1 MRLVPAIPLL
11 LLLLLLLAGAV
22 SSPAGAADALTKD
35 VDAPVAVVNGETIS
49 ESELMR
55 GVPKGIFGRSRQW
68 AREARL
74 AMLIDLMSLRQYL
87 AAIHEVADEAAVAKE
102 FAETMKHPPVM
113 GCGCVYQNFEDYLA
127 QNCFTA
133 DDARTVVA
141 NDLGV
146 AKAITDRW
154 EQVNN
159 GPAGKA
165 ALIAKEGPAIRAA
178 YRAFWRMP
186 FALGPEERN
195 DDPAHRGPGYAKALA
210 VLARL
215 RAGEDFA
222 VVAKDVGGTA
232 DWGKCGGYAGMVA
245 NDDAVLFGLDQVH
258 LDALPAGEVAG
269 PLPGYMGFQ
278 LVRWAVLSDDDV
290 LSYLKNVF
298 ETRTGD
304 EIRAGALAKRT
315 IEYVGAGKALAP
327 RPVAH

>member
-1 MRLVPAIPLL
+1 MRLAPAI
-11 LLLLLLLAGAV
+11 LLLAACAW
-22 SSPAGAADALTKD
+22 SASNASAADALIKD

-87 AAIHEVADEAAVAKE
+87 ASIHEVADEAAVAKE

-113 GCGCVYQNFEDYLA
+113 GCGCVYQNFDDYLA

-133 DDARTVVA
+133 DDAHTVVA

-154 EQVNN
+154 EQANN

-165 ALIAKEGPAIRAA
+165 ALLAKEGPAVRAA

-186 FALGPEERN
+186 FSVGPDERN

-210 VLARL
+210 ALQRL
-215 RAGEDFA
+215 HAGEDFSA
-222 VVAKDVGGTA
+222 VAKELGGTA
-232 DWGKCGGYAGMVA
+232 DWGKCGGFAGMVA
-245 NDDAVLFGLDQVH
+245 NEDAVLFGLDPAH
-258 LDALPAGEVAG
+258 LAALPAGEVAG
-269 PLPGYMGFQ
+269 PLPGYMGYQ
-278 LVRWAVLSDDDV
+278 LVRWAVLSDEDV
-290 LSYLKNVF
+290 LSYLKNVY

-304 EIRAGALAKRT
+304 EIRAAALAHRT
-315 IEYVGAGKALAP
+315 IEYVGNGKALAP

>member
-1 MRLVPAIPLL
+1 MRLAPATPLL
-11 LLLLLLLAGAV
+11 LLFACALGGPFAAGA
-22 SSPAGAADALTKD
+22 AGADALTKD

-74 AMLIDLMSLRQYL
+74 AMLIDLMTLRQHL
-87 AAIHEVADEAAVAKE
+87 AAIHEIADEAAVASA

-113 GCGCVYQNFEDYLA
+113 GCGCVYQNFDDYLA

-146 AKAITDRW
+146 AKAIADRW
-154 EQVNN
+154 EQVNH
-159 GPAGKA
+159 GAAGKA
-165 ALIAKEGPAIRAA
+165 ALIASEGPAIRAA
-178 YRAFWRMP
+178 YRSFWRMP

-195 DDPAHRGPGYAKALA
+195 DDPAHRGPGYAKAAA
-210 VLARL
+210 VMGRL

-222 VVAKDVGGTA
+222 AVAKDIGGVA

-245 NDDAVLFGLDQVH
+245 NEDAVLFGLDKAH

-269 PLPGYMGFQ
+269 PLPGYMGYQ
-278 LVRWAVLSDDDV
+278 LVRWAVLSDEDV

-304 EIRAGALAKRT
+304 EIRAAALAKRT
-315 IEYVGAGKALAP
+315 IEYVGSGKALAP

>member
-1 MRLVPAIPLL
+1 M
-11 LLLLLLLAGAV
+11 
-22 SSPAGAADALTKD
+22 
-35 VDAPVAVVNGETIS
+35 
-49 ESELMR
+49 
-55 GVPKGIFGRSRQW
+55 F
-68 AREARL
+68 
-74 AMLIDLMSLRQYL
+74 IDLMTLRQYL
-87 AAIHEVADEAAVAKE
+87 ASIHETADEAAVAKE
-102 FAETMKHPPVM
+102 FAETMRASPVM
-113 GCGCVYQNFEDYLA
+113 GYGCAYPEFDDYLA

-146 AKAITDRW
+146 AKAIADRW
-154 EQVNN
+154 EQVNS
-159 GPAGKA
+159 GAAGKA

-178 YRAFWRMP
+178 YRSFWRMP

-195 DDPAHRGPGYAKALA
+195 DDPAHRGPGYAKAMA
-210 VLARL
+210 VMARL
-215 RAGEDFA
+215 RAGEDFTA
-222 VVAKDVGGTA
+222 VAKEIGGSA

-245 NDDAVLFGLDQVH
+245 NEDAVLFGLDKAH

-290 LSYLKNVF
+290 LTYLKNVF

-304 EIRAGALAKRT
+304 EIRAAALSKRT
-315 IEYVGAGKALAP
+315 VEYVGAGKALAP

>member
-1 MRLVPAIPLL
+1 MRLAPATPF
-11 LLLLLLLAGAV
+11 LLLLACAW
-22 SSPAGAADALTKD
+22 STPSASAADALNKD

-87 AAIHEVADEAAVAKE
+87 ASIHEVADEAAVAKD

-113 GCGCVYQNFEDYLA
+113 GCGCVYQNFDDYLA

-154 EQVNN
+154 EQANN

-165 ALIAKEGPAIRAA
+165 ALIAKEGPAVRAA
-178 YRAFWRMP
+178 YRSFWRMP
-186 FALGPEERN
+186 FALGPQERN
-195 DDPAHRGPGYAKALA
+195 DDPAQRGPGYAKAMA
-210 VLARL
+210 VMSRL
-215 RAGEDFA
+215 RAGEDFTA
-222 VVAKDVGGTA
+222 VAKEVGGTA

-245 NDDAVLFGLDQVH
+245 NEDAVLFGLDPAH
-258 LDALPAGEVAG
+258 LAALPAGEVAG
-269 PLPGYMGFQ
+269 PLPGYMGYQ
-278 LVRWAVLSDDDV
+278 LVRWAVLSDEDV
-290 LSYLKNVF
+290 LSYLMNVF
-298 ETRTGD
+298 ETHTGD
-304 EIRAGALAKRT
+304 EIRAAALAHRS

>member
-1 MRLVPAIPLL
+1 MRLAPATPLL
-11 LLLLLLLAGAV
+11 LLLACAW
-22 SSPAGAADALTKD
+22 STPSAFAADALNKD

-74 AMLIDLMSLRQYL
+74 AMLIDLVTLRQYL
-87 AAIHEVADEAAVAKE
+87 ASIHEVADEAAVAKD

-113 GCGCVYQNFEDYLA
+113 GCGCVYQNFDDYLA

-154 EQVNN
+154 EQVNQ

-165 ALIAKEGPAIRAA
+165 ALLAKEGAEVRAA

-186 FALGPEERN
+186 FSLGAQERN
-195 DDPAHRGPGYAKALA
+195 DDPALRGPGYAKALA
-210 VLARL
+210 VMARL
-215 RAGEDFA
+215 RAGEDFSA
-222 VVAKDVGGTA
+222 VAKEVGGSA

-245 NDDAVLFGLDQVH
+245 NEDAVLFGLDKAH

-269 PLPGYMGFQ
+269 PLPGYMGYQ
-278 LVRWAVLSDDDV
+278 LVRWAVLSDQDV

-304 EIRAGALAKRT
+304 EIRAAALAKRS
-315 IEYVGAGKALAP
+315 IEYVGNGKALAP